1 MVEAIMTSAARTVAI
16 ARAIHRFLI
25 VLAPRAV
32 RQTYRDEMIATFAA
46 ASADAGQRG
55 ALAVL
60 ALLLREVRDLI
71 FARRANRPAGID
83 VSSLGTSAALPPRR
97 EWTRGAAWTQGWRSL
112 RRRPA
117 FFLAA
122 TATLAFGT
130 GITTAVF
137 SLVDTVVIKPL
148 PFPDA
153 DDLVTVYESSP
164 SSRERTSLVAPVRID
179 DWHRLNRTFVAISA
193 HYNENVTDTSGS
205 QPERL
210 ESRRVNPRF
219 FDVYRMPPLLGR
231 TFVDIEDQYNGPGA
245 AVISEG
251 LWTRRFQRHPSAI
264 GHVLQI
270 GGKPYPIVGVM
281 PAIFTQATT
290 DVWLPAKHDPYLKT
304 LRDARFLQGI
314 GRLKPG
320 VSIEDA
326 ARDLA
331 AVQAALGREFPKT
344 DAKWSA
350 EIGPLKTYRMR
361 AVRRGLTFVFF
372 AVIALWVIAIANI
385 AGLTLVQVHRRTREL
400 AIRTALGASR
410 ARVIGT
416 LVREGVLVALIGGTA
431 GALLAWWFV
440 TMMRTALAQTPRVN
454 ELTLDWRSLAF
465 AIATSFVAAILFSI
479 IPALSA
485 TRSRVNQMIG
495 GSRGVIGGRHGLQKA
510 LVVAQV
516 AVSVLLVGS
525 ATLLVRSYHNLTQI
539 DTGFDASSVVTF
551 HVGARWDEDRTRIGL
566 MQMELLTK
574 LEELPHVQA
583 AGMTNFLPATGATL
597 RYQIAVDGLTGPNQ
611 DGSMTIGVRTI
622 SGGYLRA
629 LKAPLLSGDWCPFRA
644 PGTKGP
650 RTAMINRRFL
660 DVYAPGEQL
669 VGRTFRQIGIPG
681 AAAGIIITGVIGN
694 LVEDG
699 HATTVAPYVYFCET
713 PGYWPDPEY
722 VARTSD
728 PGTFA
733 TDLRRIVRELD
744 ASRAIF
750 GVKPLQQV
758 LDASLDQ
765 PRLDATML
773 GLFAMAAVTLAA
785 IGLYSLFMLVVS
797 ERAREMAV
805 RLAIGAAPAELIR
818 LVMTGAGRLLAGGII
833 VGVGL
838 TAAADRLLR
847 GVLFGVSPLD
857 ATALAAAAGTLAAL
871 LAVVGPAL
879 KASRIAPVEAL
890 RGE

>member
-1 MVEAIMTSAARTVAI
+1 MTSASRSVAI

-25 VLAPRAV
+25 ILVPRDV
-32 RQTYRDEMIATFAA
+32 RRNYRDEMIATFEA
-46 ASADAGQRG
+46 ASADASRHGT
-55 ALAVL
+55 LAVA
-60 ALLLREVRDLI
+60 ALLFREARDLA
-71 FARRANRPAGID
+71 FARRANRPAID
-83 VSSLGTSAALPPRR
+83 LSALGPAAVLPPRH
-97 EWTRGAAWTQGWRSL
+97 EWARVAAWTQAWRSL

-117 FFLAA
+117 FFVAA
-122 TATLAFGT
+122 TLTLALGT

-148 PFPDA
+148 PYPDA
-153 DDLVTVYESSP
+153 DSLVTVYESSP
-164 SSRERTSLVAPVRID
+164 YARERTSLVAPARLE

-219 FDVYRMPPLLGR
+219 FEVYRLPPLLGR
-231 TFVDIEDQYNGPGA
+231 TFVDIETQYNGPGA
-245 AVISEG
+245 AVISEA
-251 LWTRRFQRHPSAI
+251 LWTRRFQRRPSAI

-281 PAIFTQATT
+281 PMTFTQSST
-290 DVWLPAKHDPYLKT
+290 DVWLPAQHAPAMLT
-304 LRDARFLQGI
+304 FRDARFLQGI

-320 VSIEDA
+320 VSVEEA
-326 ARDLA
+326 TRDLV
-331 AVQAALGREFPKT
+331 AVQAGLGREFPKT

-350 EIGPLKTYRMR
+350 EVSPLKIYRMG

-372 AVIALWVIAIANI
+372 AVVALWIIAIANI

-410 ARVIGT
+410 VRVIGT
-416 LVREGVLVALIGGTA
+416 LVREGFLVAAIGGTA
-431 GALLAWWFV
+431 GAMLAWWFV
-440 TMMRTALAQTPRVN
+440 TIMKTALAQTPRIN
-454 ELTLDWRSLAF
+454 ELALDWRSLAF
-465 AIATSFVAAILFSI
+465 AIGTSLVAAILFSI
-479 IPALSA
+479 VPALSA
-485 TRSRVNQMIG
+485 TRSRINQMIG
-495 GSRGVIGGRHGLQKA
+495 SSRGVIGGRHGLQKA

-525 ATLLVRSYHNLTQI
+525 ATLLVRSYYNLTQVE
-539 DTGFDASSVVTF
+539 TGLDASSVVTF
-551 HVGARWDEDRTRIGL
+551 HVGARWDEDRTRVGL
-566 MQMELLTK
+566 MQMQLLAK

-597 RYQIAVDGLTGPNQ
+597 RYQVSLDGLKGPNQ
-611 DGSMTIGVRTI
+611 DGSMTVGMRTI

-629 LKAPLLSGDWCPFRA
+629 VKAPLLAGEWCPLRA
-644 PGTKGP
+644 PGSKAP

-660 DVYAPGEQL
+660 DVFAQGQNL
-669 VGRTFRQIGIPG
+669 VGRSFSQRDLPTSYGG
-681 AAAGIIITGVIGN
+681 GVITGVIGD

-699 HATTVAPYVYFCET
+699 HATTVAPYVYYCEA

-722 VARTSD
+722 VARTAD
-728 PGTFA
+728 AGAFA
-733 TDLRRIVRELD
+733 TDLRRIVREID
-744 ASRAIF
+744 PSRAIF
-750 GVKPLQQV
+750 GLKPLQQV
-758 LDASLDQ
+758 LDASLNQ

-773 GLFAMAAVTLAA
+773 GLFATSAVTLAA

-805 RLAIGAAPAELIR
+805 RLAIGATPSELIR
-818 LVMTGAGRLLAGGII
+818 LVMTGAGRLLASGII
-833 VGVGL
+833 AGVAL

-847 GVLFGVSPLD
+847 GVIFGVSPLD
-857 ATALAAAAGTLAAL
+857 TMALAAAAGTLALVAL
-871 LAVVGPAL
+871 VAVAGPAL

-890 RGE
+890 KGE

>member
-1 MVEAIMTSAARTVAI
+1 MTSVPRTVAV

-25 VLAPRAV
+25 VLAPHNV
-32 RQTYRDEMIATFAA
+32 RQIYREEMIATFAA
-46 ASADAGQRG
+46 ASADAGRRG
-55 ALAVL
+55 AFAVL
-60 ALLLREVRDLI
+60 ALLLREVRDLV

-83 VSSLGTSAALPPRR
+83 VSSLGPTAVLPPRH
-97 EWTRGAAWTQGWRSL
+97 EWARLAAWTQGWRSL

-117 FFLAA
+117 FFAAA
-122 TATLAFGT
+122 TLTLALGT
-130 GITTAVF
+130 GITTSVF
-137 SLVDTVVIKPL
+137 SLVDTVVIRPL
-148 PFPDA
+148 PYPDA

-164 SSRERTSLVAPVRID
+164 SSRERTSLVAPVRIE

-193 HYNENVTDTSGS
+193 QYNENVTDTSGN

-251 LWTRRFQRHPSAI
+251 LWTRRFLRSPSAI

-281 PAIFTQATT
+281 PATFTQATT
-290 DVWLPAKHDPYLKT
+290 DVWFPAKHAPYVKT

-320 VSIEDA
+320 VTVAEA

-350 EIGPLKTYRMR
+350 EVAPLKTYRMG
-361 AVRRGLTFVFF
+361 AVRRGLTFVFC

-416 LVREGVLVALIGGTA
+416 LVREGFLVALIGGTA

-440 TMMRTALAQTPRVN
+440 TLMKTAVAQTPRIN
-454 ELTLDWRSLAF
+454 ELALDWRSLAF
-465 AIATSFVAAILFSI
+465 AIATSLVAAVLFST

-485 TRSRVNQMIG
+485 TRSRVNHMIG

-525 ATLLVRSYHNLTQI
+525 ATLLVRSYYNLTQV
-539 DTGFDASSVVTF
+539 DTGLDASSVVTF
-551 HVGARWDEDRTRIGL
+551 HVGARWDEDRIKVGL
-566 MQMELLTK
+566 LQMQLLAK
-574 LEELPHVQA
+574 LEDLPHVQA

-597 RYQIAVDGLTGPNQ
+597 RYQILVEGLAGPNQ
-611 DGSMTIGVRTI
+611 DGSMTAGSRTI
-622 SGGYLRA
+622 SAGYLRS
-629 LKAPLLSGDWCPFRA
+629 LKIPLLSGEWCPLRV
-644 PGTKGP
+644 PGSKAP

-660 DVYAPGEQL
+660 DVFASGENL
-669 VGRTFRQIGIPG
+669 VGRTFRHTGIPG
-681 AAAGIIITGVIGN
+681 ATAGITITGVIGD

-699 HATTVAPYVYFCET
+699 HAATVAPYVYHCET

-728 PGTFA
+728 PGAFA

-744 ASRAIF
+744 AGRAIF
-750 GVKPLQQV
+750 GLKPLQQV
-758 LDASLDQ
+758 LDASLNQ

-773 GLFAMAAVTLAA
+773 GLFATAAVTLAA

-797 ERAREMAV
+797 ERSREMAV
-805 RLAIGAAPAELIR
+805 RLAIGAAPMELIR
-818 LVMTGAGRLLAGGII
+818 LVMAGAGRLLAGGIV
-833 VGVGL
+833 VGVAL

-857 ATALAAAAGTLAAL
+857 TTALAAAAGTLALVAL
-871 LAVVGPAL
+871 VAVAGPAL

-890 RGE
+890 KGE

>member
-1 MVEAIMTSAARTVAI
+1 MTAVPHILTI
-16 ARAIHRFLI
+16 ARAIHRFLLR
-25 VLAPRAV
+25 LAPRDV
-32 RQTYRDEMIATFAA
+32 RRLYREEMIATFET
-46 ASADAGQRG
+46 ASADARQRG
-55 ALAVL
+55 ILAVVG
-60 ALLLREVRDLI
+60 LLLHEARDLA

-83 VSSLGTSAALPPRR
+83 VSALGTAAVLPPRH
-97 EWTRGAAWTQGWRSL
+97 EWARAAAWTQAWRSL

-117 FFLAA
+117 FFVAA
-122 TATLAFGT
+122 TLTLALGT

-137 SLVDTVVIKPL
+137 SLVDTVLIKPL

-164 SSRERTSLVAPVRID
+164 SSRERTSLVAPARIE
-179 DWHRLNRTFVAISA
+179 DWHRLSRTFVAISG

-210 ESRRVNPRF
+210 EGRRVNPRF
-219 FDVYRMPPLLGR
+219 FDVYRMPALLGR
-231 TFVDIEDQYNGPGA
+231 TFIDIEDQYNGPGA

-251 LWTRRFQRHPSAI
+251 FWARRFQRSPSAI

-281 PAIFTQATT
+281 PARFSQATT
-290 DVWLPAKHDPYLKT
+290 DVWLPAKHSPFLVT

-320 VSIEDA
+320 VSVEEG
-326 ARDLA
+326 ARDLV

-344 DAKWSA
+344 DANWSA
-350 EIGPLKTYRMR
+350 EISPLKNYRMGG
-361 AVRRGLTFVFF
+361 VRRGLILVFA
-372 AVIALWVIAIANI
+372 AVSALWIIAIANI

-416 LVREGVLVALIGGTA
+416 LVREGFLVALMGGTA
-431 GALLAWWFV
+431 GGVLAWWFV
-440 TMMRTALAQTPRVN
+440 AIMQTTLARTPRIN
-454 ELTLDWRSLAF
+454 ELMLDWRSVAF
-465 AIATSFVAAILFSI
+465 AIATSLFAAILFSI

-495 GSRGVIGGRHGLQKA
+495 ASRGVIGGRHGLQKA

-525 ATLLVRSYHNLTQI
+525 ATLLVRSYYNLTHVE
-539 DTGFDASSVVTF
+539 TGLDPSSVVTF
-551 HVGARWDEDRTRIGL
+551 HVGARWDEDRTRIGQ
-566 MQMELLTK
+566 MQEQLLTK
-574 LEELPHVQA
+574 LESLPHVQA

-597 RYQIAVDGLTGPNQ
+597 RYQIRVNGLTGPNQ
-611 DGSMTIGVRTI
+611 DGTMTTGVRTI
-622 SGGYLRA
+622 SAGYLRA
-629 LKAPLLSGDWCPFRA
+629 LKTPLLAGAWCPFRA
-644 PGTKGP
+644 PGSKVP
-650 RTAMINRRFL
+650 VTAMVNRRFI
-660 DVYAPGEQL
+660 DVFAPGENL
-669 VGRTFRQIGIPG
+669 VGRTFFRTGLPG
-681 AAAGIIITGVIGN
+681 VKDGVVITGVIGN
-694 LVEDG
+694 MVEDG
-699 HATTVAPYVYFCET
+699 HGTLVAPYIYYCET
-713 PGYWPDPEY
+713 AGYWPDPEY

-728 PGTFA
+728 AGAFSS
-733 TDLRRIVRELD
+733 DLRRIVRELD
-744 ASRAIF
+744 AGRAIF
-750 GVKPLQQV
+750 GLKPLQQV

-805 RLAIGAAPAELIR
+805 RLAIGATPSELIR
-818 LVMTGAGRLLAGGII
+818 LVMAGAGRLLIGGIV
-833 VGVGL
+833 VGVAL

-857 ATALAAAAGTLAAL
+857 ATALAAAAATLAFVAL
-871 LAVVGPAL
+871 IAVAGPAL
-879 KASRIAPVEAL
+879 RASRIAPVEAL
-890 RGE
+890 KGE